1 MMQLAVITGN
11 RKMQFR
17 MILKIILNYEG
28 RGKLQAS
35 SSKPEK
41 KDLTSRIILDIHK
54 TTHLLQVQRRMGG
67 N

>member
-1 MMQLAVITGN
+1 MMQLAEITGN

-28 RGKLQAS
+28 RGKLQAA

-54 TTHLLQVQRRMGG
+54 T
-67 N
+67 

>member
-1 MMQLAVITGN
+1 MQLAEVTGN

-28 RGKLQAS
+28 RGKLQAA

-41 KDLTSRIILDIHK
+41 RFDIKDYP
-54 TTHLLQVQRRMGG
+54 
-67 N
+67 

>member
-28 RGKLQAS
+28 RGKLQAASFKLQAS
-35 SSKPEK
+35 SLK
-41 KDLTSRIILDIHK
+41 KRFDI
-54 TTHLLQVQRRMGG
+54 RDYP
-67 N
+67 

>member
-1 MMQLAVITGN
+1 MMQLAEITGN

-17 MILKIILNYEG
+17 MILNYEG

-41 KDLTSRIILDIHK
+41 RFDIQDYPGISK
-54 TTHLLQVQRRMGG
+54 ITHLLQVQRRMGG

>member
-1 MMQLAVITGN
+1 MMQLAEITGN

-35 SSKPEK
+35 SAKPEK
-41 KDLTSRIILDIHK
+41 RFDIQDNPGISK
-54 TTHLLQVQRRMGG
+54 VQHLLQVQRRMGG